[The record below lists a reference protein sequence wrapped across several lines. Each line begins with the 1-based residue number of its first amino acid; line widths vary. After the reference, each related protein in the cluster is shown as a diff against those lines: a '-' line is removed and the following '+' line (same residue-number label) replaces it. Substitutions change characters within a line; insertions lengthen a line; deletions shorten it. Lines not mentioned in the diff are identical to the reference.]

1 VTVVLRSR
9 ADLDLETYRRVA
21 WGGEPVELAP
31 EAVARIA
38 DCRRSF
44 LALVDSDPNLVV
56 YGVTSGYGERAR
68 IRLSADERRAQASW
82 PPRWADASFGE
93 PMPERLVRGI
103 VLARLVNFL
112 EGHAAVRPELAE
124 AVAGM
129 LDGTEPLPA
138 VALQGNG
145 DSGEIVALS
154 RLFGDLGERVG
165 PEEKEALA
173 LINGSPCAAAALA
186 DAALAGRNRLRL
198 AHEIFAL
205 SVEALAAPLEA
216 YAPELE
222 ELWGDVHETR
232 ALQTLRG
239 LLEQSPIADRRPYQA
254 PVSYRILPRV
264 FGEAHRAL
272 EAVEEA
278 AETSLRS
285 VSDNPVY
292 IPPDGEHPL
301 GRVWS
306 TGGYHNGMAYPALD
320 RLAATWA
327 NLCQLADRHGERLV
341 HDANPPPSDTHHG
354 LGVLLMVLVGA
365 PTKGGRPHN
374 RRSSPA
380 AGSGR
385 TTWALRRSSPGRRSS
400 ARAAL
405 STPPSPHSERSAPR
419 PCTTPGESRRRRF
432 VPCSRRSGRRSRRS
446 PGCAPWRRAPN
457 ASPVTSG
464 AGSTASN
471 IRPGANRLTR
481 PRSSTLRRYQWP
493 TRCGVPSPSGASGT
507 TGTPT
512 GC

>member
-124 AVAGM
+124 GVAGM

-145 DSGEIVALS
+145 DAGEIVALS

-264 FGEAHRAL
+264 FGEANRAL

-341 HDANPPPSDTHHG
+341 HDANMPPSDTHHG
-354 LGVLLMVLVGA
+354 LGVLLMVLVG
-365 PTKGGRPHN
+365 
-374 RRSSPA
+374 RSDE
-380 AGSGR
+380 G
-385 TTWALRRSSPGRRSS
+385 
-400 ARAAL
+400 RAAAQPTIL
-405 STPPSPHSERSAPR
+405 SRGGFGQNDVGAPAILAWEKEQRAGRALDASLAALGALCSQALHDAGREPAPPLRPLLAEVREAFPPVTGMRALAPSAERLA
-419 PCTTPGESRRRRF
+419 GHFRRRVDGFEHPAR
-432 VPCSRRSGRRSRRS
+432 G
-446 PGCAPWRRAPN
+446 
-457 ASPVTSG
+457 
-464 AGSTASN
+464 
-471 IRPGANRLTR
+471 
-481 PRSSTLRRYQWP
+481 Q
-493 TRCGVPSPSGASGT
+493 
-507 TGTPT
+507 
-512 GC
+512 